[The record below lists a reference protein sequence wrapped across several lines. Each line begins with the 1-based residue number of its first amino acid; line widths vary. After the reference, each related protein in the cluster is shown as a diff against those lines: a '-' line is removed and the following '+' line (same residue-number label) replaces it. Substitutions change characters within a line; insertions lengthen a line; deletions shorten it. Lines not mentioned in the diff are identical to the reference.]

1 MKTEIY
7 AELNSEGMLQ
17 PVFEGLQ
24 VKAEFRE
31 TLAITT
37 ITQSYRNAGPKNIE
51 AVYTFPLPL
60 DAVLLEMIV
69 SLGDKTLKGTVL
81 AKQEAEEKYEE
92 AITDGD
98 APVMLQN
105 PQPGV
110 FTMNVG
116 NLLPGERARIT
127 ISYGMFARWQGDSLR
142 YHLPT
147 TIAPRYGSAERAG
160 LETQQEPETSIQLDN
175 LFAFEM
181 KVCGSM
187 AGMAIESPSHT
198 IAVERDTNGRECSIQ
213 LVRKSAF
220 MDRDLIIAVR
230 NDKKL
235 AATALIE
242 KDGDE
247 YLLWGSFQPQFGLSE
262 DSSPRSIKIVVD
274 CSGSMGGDSIA
285 QARDAL
291 LRVMDELRP
300 QDWFNIVAFG
310 DRATPLFNAQ
320 VKADKESIS
329 YARGFLEKMDADMG
343 GTEIGSAL
351 EMAVRLRCP
360 DKIQQDVLLI
370 TDGEIWE
377 WENIVAKAIKSKHR
391 FFTVGVGSSVSEAF
405 VRNLA
410 ERTGGAC
417 ELVSPNENMAERIHR
432 HFKRIGTPCS
442 ANNEIGWPT
451 QPLRV
456 FPEILPPVYDGDTIS
471 LFAWFSEQPAGE
483 ARLKVSLQDGSAK
496 VFAAVATNA
505 VENREDAIIS
515 RMVAALRLREITDS
529 KIGQDLAIKYQ
540 LVSRWTNYLAIVE
553 REEGDKADT
562 LPELHKVQQMLAAG
576 WGGTGTISNALY
588 SVAQPAAPLYS
599 IKYCLSRSNRAA
611 AASDAYDMPRFS
623 RKIVN
628 SEPSNVRRFSNSLNL
643 IDQDDS
649 VGSCFQDNDQWL
661 WEESRTYRMESFIDH
676 LNTLLASGS
685 IPKIIHLPL
694 LPDGIKTVLILLV
707 DEGFDEVT
715 VVTVFLHHLAESVTG
730 VKLLRQSKRVI
741 SKEYKELRV
750 DNQILETIRGRLK
763 IDIIES
769 EYDEDQYDVPT
780 FLRNDVDFIRA
791 IS

>member
-1 MKTEIY
+1 M
-7 AELNSEGMLQ
+7 S
-17 PVFEGLQ
+17 
-24 VKAEFRE
+24 
-31 TLAITT
+31 
-37 ITQSYRNAGPKNIE
+37 
-51 AVYTFPLPL
+51 
-60 DAVLLEMIV
+60 
-69 SLGDKTLKGTVL
+69 
-81 AKQEAEEKYEE
+81 
-92 AITDGD
+92 
-98 APVMLQN
+98 
-105 PQPGV
+105 
-110 FTMNVG
+110 
-116 NLLPGERARIT
+116 
-127 ISYGMFARWQGDSLR
+127 
-142 YHLPT
+142 
-147 TIAPRYGSAERAG
+147 
-160 LETQQEPETSIQLDN
+160 
-175 LFAFEM
+175 
-181 KVCGSM
+181 
-187 AGMAIESPSHT
+187 GMAIESPSHT

-329 YARGFLEKMDADMG
+329 YARGFLKKMDADMG

-377 WENIVAKAIKSKHR
+377 WEKVVAKAVKSKHR

-410 ERTGGAC
+410 ERTSGAC

-442 ANNEIGWPT
+442 GNYEIGWPT
-451 QPLRV
+451 QPLRA
-456 FPEILPPVYDGDTIS
+456 FPENLPPVYVGDTIN

-483 ARLKVSLQDGSAK
+483 AWLKVSLQDGSAK

-540 LVSRWTNYLAIVE
+540 LVSGWTNYLAIVE
-553 REEGDKADT
+553 REEGDKADS

-599 IKYCLSRSNRAA
+599 IKYCLSRSNRAPA

-623 RKIVN
+623 RKIAD

-643 IDQDDS
+643 FDQDDS

-661 WEESRTYRMESFIDH
+661 WEESRSDTMKNFIEL
-676 LNTLLASGS
+676 LNTALTSGS
-685 IPKIIHLPL
+685 IPKTIHLPL
-694 LPDGIKTVLILLV
+694 LPAGIETVLALLV
-707 DEGFDEVT
+707 DEGIDEKT
-715 VVTVFLHHLAESVTG
+715 VVTVFLHLLAGSAAG
-730 VKLLRQSKRVI
+730 DKLSRQAKRVI
-741 SKEYKELRV
+741 IKEYKELKV
-750 DNQILETIRGRLK
+750 GKEIIETIKEKLK
-763 IDIIES
+763 IEKIES
-769 EYDEDQYDVPT
+769 VFDEDQYDVPT
-780 FLRNDVDFIRA
+780 FLRKAVNG
-791 IS
+791 